1 MHPSANTAV
10 ASSASMLRSSSLWA
24 EASLRQP
31 RILSPPLRATA
42 RTAAPL
48 LEHRAALRYLVA
60 QSRDLPTCRIS
71 TRRYASTRAGSSSSA
86 PATTLTAT
94 KADKAS
100 EPIRFDRLEPRTF
113 SIISHVDH
121 GKSTLADRLLELTGT
136 ISKDDANKQVLDKL
150 KVERERGITVKSQ
163 AVSMVY
169 HYEGPRNGQQGPKP
183 GKYLLNLIDCPG
195 HVDFSYEVSRSL
207 SACQSALLVVDA
219 TQGVQA
225 QSITVFEL
233 ARQRDLLIVPVLN
246 KSDLPAADPERC
258 IVQMDEILG
267 LDVAEPGQ
275 EPLLISAKTGQGV
288 EEVLR
293 ALVERTAPLEGT
305 EEGKLEGR
313 EGPGFRALVFDSWY
327 DQYRGV
333 VSLVSIA
340 DGAVKKGDRIAS
352 SHTGKKYE
360 VLALGVNY
368 PEMVPTEVLR
378 KGQVGWVI
386 ANMKDMGEALIGDT
400 FHLAHE
406 KVEPLE
412 GFAPTVPM
420 VFAGIFPVETTDF
433 LKLEEAINRL
443 ALNDRSV
450 TVQRESSMAL
460 GQGCRLGFLGLLHLD
475 VFRQRLEDEYG
486 HAILVTSPSVPYRVH
501 WKDASRGSEVISNP
515 IEFPEDGD
523 RKTKVVRLEEPM
535 VLGTVR
541 CPEEYTGEIMS
552 LCAEHRGEQL
562 DFQMVEF
569 SNSHKSAKSGLKQV
583 EMRYRLPLGEI
594 VSDFFDKLKSRSSGF
609 ANFDYVEDGYAEADL
624 VKLQFWVSGAQVD
637 ALAMVLHRAKA
648 VSTARAWVK
657 KLKEIV
663 PRQQFEVSIQA
674 GFGGSKVLAR
684 ENLSAYRKDVTAG
697 LYGGHYDRKL
707 KKLQAQK
714 EGKKRL
720 KTMGFG
726 KVQIPTEKFL
736 QVLDTRSK

>member
-1 MHPSANTAV
+1 MA
-10 ASSASMLRSSSLWA
+10 ASSSSA
-24 EASLRQP
+24 R
-31 RILSPPLRATA
+31 LSP
-42 RTAAPL
+42 
-48 LEHRAALRYLVA
+48 
-60 QSRDLPTCRIS
+60 S
-71 TRRYASTRAGSSSSA
+71 THQRHASTRASSPAAANAAAPSPPSPSKSSA
-86 PATTLTAT
+86 SSP
-94 KADKAS
+94 S
-100 EPIRFDRLEPRTF
+100 HQIPFDRLEPRTF

-169 HYEGPRNGQQGPKP
+169 HYDGPRDGQVGPKP

-258 IVQMDEILG
+258 VLQMEEVLG
-267 LDVAEPGQ
+267 LDTTMPGQ

-288 EEVLR
+288 DEVLR
-293 ALVERTAPLEGT
+293 ALVERTLAPDGT
-305 EEGKLEGR
+305 EDGQLEGR

-340 DGAVKKGDRIAS
+340 DGAVKKGDRITS

-360 VLALGVNY
+360 VLSLGVNH

-378 KGQVGWVI
+378 KGQVGWII

-420 VFAGIFPVETTDF
+420 VYAGIFPVETTDF

-486 HAILVTSPSVPYRVH
+486 HAILVTSPSVPYRVQ
-501 WKDASRGSEVISNP
+501 WKDPSRGEEIISNP
-515 IEFPEDGD
+515 IDFPEDAD
-523 RKTKVVRLEEPM
+523 RKSKVVELSEPM

-541 CPEEYTGEIMS
+541 CPEVYTGEIMS
-552 LCAEHRGEQL
+552 LCSEHRGEQL

-569 SNSHKSAKSGLKQV
+569 SNTRKDGGAKEGLKQV
-583 EMRYRLPLGEI
+583 EIKYRLPLGEI

-609 ANFDYVEDGYAEADL
+609 ANFDYVEDGYAESDL
-624 VKLQFWVSGAQVD
+624 VKLQFWVSGAPVD
-637 ALAMVLHRAKA
+637 ALAMVLHRSKA
-648 VSTARAWVK
+648 ISTARSWVK
-657 KLKEIV
+657 KLKEVV

-684 ENLSAYRKDVTAG
+684 ETLSAYRKDVTAG
-697 LYGGHYDRKL
+697 LYGGHYERKL
-707 KKLQAQK
+707 KHLNKQK

-736 QVLDTRSK
+736 QVLDTRAKSSK